1 MQVVAAVVV
10 AGGVLLVAA
19 VALGAAARE
28 ARSEAVSPETR
39 LPARVTRR
47 ARAARSNPPQR

>member
-10 AGGVLLVAA
+10 AGGVLVVAA

-28 ARSEAVSPETR
+28 ARSDKRGSQPR
-39 LPARVTRR
+39 
-47 ARAARSNPPQR
+47 NPPACLRG